1 MFWTQQEI
9 PLSTSSAGDAI
20 TGRIWKQ
27 EIIALFDQLALRAML
42 NRESADYADYTEAGS
57 KLE

>member
-27 EIIALFDQLALRAML
+27 EMIALFDQLALRAML
-42 NRESADYADYTEAGS
+42 NRDVIH
-57 KLE
+57 